1 MIKEIRLNKEDQI
14 AAERL
19 PYSTPYMTTFGLVRD
34 LTAAGS
40 QPSMEG
46 PGVGNGVRMA

>member
-1 MIKEIRLNKEDQI
+1 MIKEARLNNEDQS

-19 PYSTPYMTTFGLVRD
+19 PYSTPHMTTFGLVRD

-40 QPSMEG
+40 QPDMEG
-46 PGVGNGVRMA
+46 PGVGNGQRMA